1 MQDRLRK
8 QILMFKNWGLH
19 QLRTHTA
26 YRHGSMTGLAIV
38 FENPSSSGRD
48 PLERPFGHR
57 FLREQLR
64 LPEFT
69 VERRQLIRCTR
80 VIPRRQ
86 IPYEQV
92 LLILGYLRT
101 PMFHFP
107 DRGLPSRAR
116 QPLLRDE
123 ISAVTDGTAR
133 DNQSLCTLRRRG
145 TDHAQSLLLCCCHAS
160 QAHEADHQAQDPAV
174 SADPP
179 V

>member
-48 PLERPFGHR
+48 PLELTFSHR
-57 FLREQLR
+57 LLREQLR

-69 VERRQLIRCTR
+69 VERRQVIRWPPGDTPPH
-80 VIPRRQ
+80 IPA
-86 IPYEQV
+86 EQV
-92 LLILGYLRT
+92 RLILGYPPP
-101 PMFHFP
+101 PMSLFP
-107 DRGLPSRAR
+107 ARGLPSRAR

-133 DNQSLCTLRRRG
+133 DN
-145 TDHAQSLLLCCCHAS
+145 
-160 QAHEADHQAQDPAV
+160 
-174 SADPP
+174 
-179 V
+179 